1 MWKTKETFS
10 NIMFIEINYLARQ
23 IHCQVNKALAD
34 ACNLI
39 VHILMNGSQIVL
51 PIKGHS
57 YFYFLRY
64 LMNPHFC

>member
-1 MWKTKETFS
+1 
-10 NIMFIEINYLARQ
+10 MFIEINCLARQ

-57 YFYFLRY
+57 YFYFFTVPYEPTFL
-64 LMNPHFC
+64 LKSI